1 MSKYQKRSV
10 IVEIILVSILFWYA
24 LTMHVNASISP
35 NTNRGQYVYDQNH
48 ILSDS
53 QVERINRLNE
63 KMNKGSRAQRL
74 FLFIYSK
81 NPDTEYKFSNKRYF
95 ATEDNR
101 ISREIADRISTKEGD
116 ASVNAVLSGNDKKN
130 AEIMR
135 QGNINVIAYNTST
148 GKTSFY
154 ADSSSYSPLTADIDT
169 FPNRYWH
176 KGFLVFG
183 LHSHI
188 PTLQASAI
196 TKFAERQSKPLIEFQ
211 RTGHYLYCILYQL
224 TIAILIIWPII
235 KCLIIV
241 FSGNDT
247 YTDSDADYDNG
258 YLNGLTDFFI
268 LNHFFNNR
276 K

>member
-1 MSKYQKRSV
+1 M
-10 IVEIILVSILFWYA
+10 F
-24 LTMHVNASISP
+24 
-35 NTNRGQYVYDQNH
+35 
-48 ILSDS
+48 
-53 QVERINRLNE
+53 
-63 KMNKGSRAQRL
+63 
-74 FLFIYSK
+74 
-81 NPDTEYKFSNKRYF
+81 
-95 ATEDNR
+95 
-101 ISREIADRISTKEGD
+101 
-116 ASVNAVLSGNDKKN
+116 
-130 AEIMR
+130 
-135 QGNINVIAYNTST
+135 
-148 GKTSFY
+148 
-154 ADSSSYSPLTADIDT
+154 DT

-188 PTLQASAI
+188 STLQASAI

-247 YTDSDADYDNG
+247 YTDSDTDYDNG

-276 K
+276 KWALKCYGCLNRRNIKRISDNLPTFLLNWNYWYRNLLLILAYNCCCYLWLNTFILNE